1 MFIFPSESVHNPSR
15 SSGNGYLCVT
25 MADFLSGL
33 SCAHILCY
41 NQAIAIKA
49 LNGFSPRVMCSLQS
63 SWDSEY
69 MICVLHIFGV
79 STKFQVLYAVIIFN
93 SVDVVYFLAV

>member
-1 MFIFPSESVHNPSR
+1 MP
-15 SSGNGYLCVT
+15 
-25 MADFLSGL
+25 DFLSGF

-41 NQAIAIKA
+41 NLVIAIKA
-49 LNGFSPRVMCSLQS
+49 LDGLSFRAICSLPS
-63 SWDSEY
+63 GWDSEY

-93 SVDVVYFLAV
+93 SVDVVYFFAV